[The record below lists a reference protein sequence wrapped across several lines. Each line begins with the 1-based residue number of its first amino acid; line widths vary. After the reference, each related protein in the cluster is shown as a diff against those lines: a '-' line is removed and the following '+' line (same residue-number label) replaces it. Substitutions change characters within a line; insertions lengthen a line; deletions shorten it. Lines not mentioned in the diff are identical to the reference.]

1 MSRTSLASL
10 VVTSVLSLVASG
22 CRNAPVTATVD
33 PASAAPGVS
42 AAKAPPASALHLGA
56 PIETSAPTVA
66 LADLAKN
73 PAAWAGKSFAT
84 EGTVTAVCQHM
95 GCWME
100 LRGDGDSPADS
111 GQAHVKM
118 AGHHFFVPKTAAGH
132 KARVL
137 ATLEAANPGEPGGA
151 SCSDEGNGA
160 KLGSCSAEAEAQLG
174 HPLSKLELVA
184 DGVELM

>member
-1 MSRTSLASL
+1 MLRASL
-10 VVTSVLSLVASG
+10 GTVIVISVVALLATA
-22 CRNAPVTATVD
+22 CRDAPVAATAD
-33 PASAAPGVS
+33 PAPVAPTAPAAPVR
-42 AAKAPPASALHLGA
+42 ASALHLGA
-56 PIETSAPTVA
+56 PIETDVPKVA

-73 PAAWAGKSFAT
+73 PGAWSGKAFAT

-100 LRGDGDSPADS
+100 LRGDGDAD

-137 ATLEAANPGEPGGA
+137 ATLEGAPETAGSSPA
-151 SCSDEGNGA
+151 SCSDQGQATRRARAAPRPRRSSGIRCRSWSWWPTA
-160 KLGSCSAEAEAQLG
+160 SS
-174 HPLSKLELVA
+174 
-184 DGVELM
+184 

>member
-1 MSRTSLASL
+1 MSRASL
-10 VVTSVLSLVASG
+10 VVILVVGLLASG
-22 CRNAPVTATVD
+22 CRDAPVEATA
-33 PASAAPGVS
+33 PAPAATP
-42 AAKAPPASALHLGA
+42 AAAPASALHLGA

-66 LADLAKN
+66 LTDLAKN
-73 PAAWAGKSFAT
+73 PGAWAGKSFAT

-100 LRGDGDSPADS
+100 LRGDGDAPGDS

-137 ATLEAANPGEPGGA
+137 ATLEAANPGESSGA
-151 SCSDEGNGA
+151 SCSDEGNGD
-160 KLGSCSAEAEAQLG
+160 KPGSCRAEAEAQLG

>member
-1 MSRTSLASL
+1 MVIL
-10 VVTSVLSLVASG
+10 VVGLLASG
-22 CRNAPVTATVD
+22 CRDAPVEATP
-33 PASAAPGVS
+33 PAPVATPAAPPV
-42 AAKAPPASALHLGA
+42 SALHLGA

-66 LADLAKN
+66 LTDLAKN
-73 PAAWAGKSFAT
+73 PGAWAGRSFAT

-100 LRGDGDSPADS
+100 LRGDGDTPGGS

-137 ATLEAANPGEPGGA
+137 ATLEATDPGAGA
-151 SCSDEGNGA
+151 SGSSSCSEEGAGEGDTP
-160 KLGSCSAEAEAQLG
+160 GSCRAEAEAQLG